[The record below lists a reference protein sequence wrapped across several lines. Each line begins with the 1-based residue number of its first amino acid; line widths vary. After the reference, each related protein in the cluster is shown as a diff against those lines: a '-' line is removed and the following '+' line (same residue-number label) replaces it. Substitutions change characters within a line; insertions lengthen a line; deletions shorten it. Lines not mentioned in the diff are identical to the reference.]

1 MTLKSLLLGL
11 ACALAVSTAQ
21 AGWFDRLQGNDTGGI
36 IPWSPAIAQ
45 VYPQMAA
52 DHCASYSK
60 IAFITSIHR
69 VYGDYI
75 AFVCAFPRDYD
86 PVQARLAVPH

>member
-1 MTLKSLLLGL
+1 MRLKPLFVGLTLSL
-11 ACALAVSTAQ
+11 CASAAH
-21 AGWFDRLQGNDTGGI
+21 AGWFDMLRGNDTGGI
-36 IPWSPAIAQ
+36 IPWSPEIAK
-45 VYPQMAA
+45 VYPKMAA
-52 DHCASYSK
+52 DHCATYNK

-86 PVQARLAVPH
+86 PVRARLVTR

>member
-1 MTLKSLLLGL
+1 MTLKSLLLGVGL
-11 ACALAVSTAQ
+11 ALSVSAAQ

-36 IPWSPAIAQ
+36 IPWSPATAQ

-52 DHCASYSK
+52 EHCATYNK
-60 IAFITSIHR
+60 VAFITSIHR

-75 AFVCAFPRDYD
+75 AFVCAFPRNYD
-86 PVQARLAVPH
+86 PMRARYMVR